1 MDLFKRKIK
10 VDDLRVNMQ
19 DEILR
24 VSALRLGHEV
34 SNELVNNVRD
44 SKWSYMGL
52 EMILDSVKTIDI
64 DQIEIYL
71 SQLDQ

>member
-1 MDLFKRKIK
+1 
-10 VDDLRVNMQ
+10 MQ

-24 VSALRLGHEV
+24 VSGLRLGYEV
-34 SNELVNNVRD
+34 SNELVKNVRD

-71 SQLDQ
+71 SRLDQ